1 MIKFRPLQEHNGDWE
16 YQPSFYLHGTLNSKY
31 DTDLV
36 TILNDANYNTIS
48 EYYYKGLSLPF
59 KVINIPEGQH
69 LCDVNGITCV
79 LFTWKCLN
87 INKNGMIFSSQYTGP
102 YDIYLRQLGLI
113 VDLRDKT
120 SIKDAREKFNNKEC
134 IL

>member
-1 MIKFRPLQEHNGDWE
+1 MLKFRPLQKHNGSWE

-36 TILNDANYNTIS
+36 TILNDANYDTIP
-48 EYYYKGLSLPF
+48 EYYYKGQALPF
-59 KVINIPEGQH
+59 RVIDIPEGKH
-69 LCDVNGITCV
+69 LCDVNGTTCV

-87 INKNGMIFSSQYTGP
+87 INKNGMIFSSQYTGH

-113 VDLRDKT
+113 VDLRDKAG
-120 SIKDAREKFNNKEC
+120 IEDAREKFNNKEC